1 MSLKRIQT
9 IVKQMCTICSEAV
22 NANFIVAD
30 DNLEKIASSYI
41 THTKDELKPIS
52 PNSII
57 ARVIKSQQP
66 AAVERKSRDYSCS
79 NCKDRDICSVK
90 HLVCVP
96 IFSFGAAIG
105 AIAVESPSK
114 PLIERF
120 GSIQNVVK
128 YLDDTASLLADIV
141 NLDAQRSRSDLTP
154 PSLEPEEGCA
164 EAGYAVTDKDGQ
176 IIAYNAA
183 LTQFFP
189 RNWKEKIYYIHDLI
203 NSPADIKP
211 NQESF
216 FFYSG
221 FEHADFWGTVTVLS
235 CAGQPSAPEAK
246 VYYFRSLRK
255 RGSAYENYDLVSKDS
270 FFLAACSSQFQT
282 VITRADYFAKSR
294 IPVLLCG
301 NDGDGRNLIARYIH
315 TASIRKYDHFVT
327 VDCSEIP
334 LLEQVDFVFGPLQSG
349 MLTGVLWKANKGC
362 IYFKN
367 IEYMS
372 LALQERI
379 AGLLMGRISPRSY
392 NIFGRLDIHF
402 LFSTSNN
409 FSGLQSLGYFDKNLF
424 NILADSVIQMP
435 LIDPGSPYLNTV
447 MDDMAE
453 LFSAKF
459 NCVGFTIGDEL
470 KAMIKRNS
478 YSLLDLQRYIEIIMK
493 EASKKKIDI
502 SDIPQ
507 FESLLANESHES
519 NEDRQMELI
528 KVLMK
533 RNMKRSDIAKHLGI
547 SRATLYRRIAKLNS
561 GADPNS

>member
-128 YLDDTASLLADIV
+128 YLDDTASLLADIA

-216 FFYSG
+216 FLLRVRARRFLGDRYRPLLRRP
-221 FEHADFWGTVTVLS
+221 A
-235 CAGQPSAPEAK
+235 
-246 VYYFRSLRK
+246 FRS
-255 RGSAYENYDLVSKDS
+255 RGK
-270 FFLAACSSQFQT
+270 
-282 VITRADYFAKSR
+282 
-294 IPVLLCG
+294 
-301 NDGDGRNLIARYIH
+301 
-315 TASIRKYDHFVT
+315 
-327 VDCSEIP
+327 
-334 LLEQVDFVFGPLQSG
+334 
-349 MLTGVLWKANKGC
+349 
-362 IYFKN
+362 
-367 IEYMS
+367 
-372 LALQERI
+372 
-379 AGLLMGRISPRSY
+379 
-392 NIFGRLDIHF
+392 
-402 LFSTSNN
+402 
-409 FSGLQSLGYFDKNLF
+409 
-424 NILADSVIQMP
+424 
-435 LIDPGSPYLNTV
+435 
-447 MDDMAE
+447 
-453 LFSAKF
+453 
-459 NCVGFTIGDEL
+459 
-470 KAMIKRNS
+470 
-478 YSLLDLQRYIEIIMK
+478 SLLFQEPEKTRQR
-493 EASKKKIDI
+493 
-502 SDIPQ
+502 
-507 FESLLANESHES
+507 L
-519 NEDRQMELI
+519 
-528 KVLMK
+528 
-533 RNMKRSDIAKHLGI
+533 
-547 SRATLYRRIAKLNS
+547 
-561 GADPNS
+561 